1 MQNVI
6 GTSNQNTGLEVA
18 NDLNFVNSNFFQTF
32 ESLLFYIHLQII
44 TSIVICHV
52 LYFKNIKAHKALKE
66 LTKKF
71 TKIIYLIVLQII
83 KLTN

>member
-1 MQNVI
+1 MQNVS

-32 ESLLFYIHLQII
+32 ESLLFYIYLQIL

-52 LYFKNIKAHKALKE
+52 LYFKNKSPEGIEGTEKNN
-66 LTKKF
+66 
-71 TKIIYLIVLQII
+71 LQQLSI
-83 KLTN
+83 

>member
-1 MQNVI
+1 MQNVS

-32 ESLLFYIHLQII
+32 ESLLFYIYLQIL

-52 LYFKNIKAHKALKE
+52 LYFKNIKAQKALRE
-66 LTKKF
+66 LK
-71 TKIIYLIVLQII
+71 KIIYNNYLFNCS
-83 KLTN
+83 TNY